1 VEKDKF
7 NIVRFK
13 PVETKAL
20 RLDVQLQQDFS
31 AGILEWRIDTE

>member
-7 NIVRFK
+7 NSVRFK

-20 RLDVQLQQDFS
+20 RLEVKLQQGFS
-31 AGILEWRIDTE
+31 AGILEWRIDKE